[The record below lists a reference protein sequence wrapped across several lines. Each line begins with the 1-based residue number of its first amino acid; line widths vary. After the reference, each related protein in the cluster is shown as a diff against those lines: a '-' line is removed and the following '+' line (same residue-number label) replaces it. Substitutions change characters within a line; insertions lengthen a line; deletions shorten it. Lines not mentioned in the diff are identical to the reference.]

1 MKCPAATALCTT
13 AATGRKR
20 RTQRFRTKSFCH
32 CLGTVDPFRDC
43 RKNVNGFIHHL
54 LRST

>member
-1 MKCPAATALCTT
+1 MKCAAAAALCTT

-32 CLGTVDPFRDC
+32 CLRTVDPFRNC
-43 RKNVNGFIHHL
+43 RKDVNCLIHHL
-54 LRST
+54 LNNT